1 MGSSARDHLGLKGP
15 LPHLVDRYEEREG
28 QLAMA
33 EAVERALDEDRILLC
48 EAATGT
54 GKTLGYLVPALLSG
68 RRVVVA
74 TASRALQDQI
84 YFKDLPLAREVT
96 GVGVSATLV
105 KGLGNYLCRRR
116 FELFRDGPTTAG
128 QRGRDAL
135 PVVQTWVGETE
146 RGDVSELSSLPEQH
160 PIWAAVTSSSE
171 TRLGSRCP
179 HHERCFVTQ
188 LKRRAE
194 TSTLLVVNHH
204 LLLADLAIRGEHP
217 ARVLPDYD
225 AVIIDEAHKLEDVA
239 TDFFGLRVTSRH
251 VERLLDEAERVAP
264 EDAPLATVARKEAE
278 ALFGALNLALGRDDR
293 RPWPPDAWT
302 ASTQGRYFAL
312 DDALAALA
320 SRVSSRAGSE
330 EPSLSGALQLDAGV
344 VSMRLSGVRQ
354 SLADL
359 VEPDAHQVVYLARE
373 AAGRGVALTSR
384 PVHVGPL
391 LGERLF
397 DRGPATVLCSA
408 SLTAEG
414 RFDFLRSRL
423 GLDEPRELP
432 VDELKV
438 DSPFDH
444 RHQALLY
451 TPTDLPAVDD
461 PDFVTAATERLTA
474 LVDLTPGGAFVLCT
488 SNRSL
493 KGFARALAGAGLDR
507 PLLVQGQAP
516 KATLLKTFR
525 EERDAVLVAT
535 MSFWEG
541 VDVPG
546 PALRLV
552 VIDRIPFA
560 VPTDPVVAARAAAL
574 QAAGR
579 VPFKDDALPRAALV
593 LKQGY
598 GRLVRHR
605 DDVGVVAIFDRRV
618 ATRNYGA
625 VLIESLPPA
634 RQTRDLGDVEA
645 FWRDVTGT

>member
-1 MGSSARDHLGLKGP
+1 MGSSARDRLGLYGP

-28 QLAMA
+28 QLVMA
-33 EAVERALDEDRILLC
+33 DAVERALDEDRILLC

-54 GKTLGYLVPALLSG
+54 GKTLAYLVPALLSG

-84 YFKDLPLAREVT
+84 YFKDLPLARQVT
-96 GVGVSATLV
+96 GVDVSATLV

-116 FELFRDGPTTAG
+116 LELFRDGPSPGSAH
-128 QRGRDAL
+128 RSREAL
-135 PVVQTWVGETE
+135 PIVEAWLRETE
-146 RGDVSELSSLPEQH
+146 RGDVSELSTLAEQH
-160 PIWAAVTSSSE
+160 PVWAAVTSSSE

-194 TSTLLVVNHH
+194 ASTLLVVNHH

-239 TDFFGLRVTSRH
+239 TDFFGLRVTSRRL
-251 VERLLDEAERVAP
+251 ERLLDEAERAAP
-264 EDAPLATVARKEAE
+264 EDTALVHIARKEAQG
-278 ALFGALNLALGRDDR
+278 LFGALNLALGRDDR
-293 RPWPPDAWT
+293 RPWPREAWT
-302 ASTQGRYFAL
+302 EPTETRYFAL

-320 SRVSSRAGSE
+320 SRISSRAGSE
-330 EPSLSGALQLDAGV
+330 EPVQLDAGV
-344 VSMRLSGVRQ
+344 VSARISGLRQ

-359 VEPDAHQVVYLARE
+359 VEPEDHQVVYLARE
-373 AAGRGVALTSR
+373 PGGQAVALTSR

-391 LGERLF
+391 LAERLF

-414 RFDFLRSRL
+414 RFDFLRGRL

-432 VDELKV
+432 VDELSV

-461 PDFVTAATERLTA
+461 PGFVAAAADRVAA
-474 LVDLTPGGAFVLCT
+474 LAALTPGGIFVLCT

-493 KGFARALAGAGLDR
+493 QGFARALRKAGLAR
-507 PLLVQGQAP
+507 PLLVQGEAP
-516 KATLLKTFR
+516 KAALLKTFR
-525 EERDAVLVAT
+525 AARDAVLVAT

-552 VIDRIPFA
+552 VIDRIPFS

-574 QAAGR
+574 EAAGR
-579 VPFKDDALPRAALV
+579 VAFKHDALPRAALV

-598 GRLVRHR
+598 GRLVRRR

-618 ATRNYGA
+618 ATRSYGR

-634 RQTRDLGDVEA
+634 RQTRELEDVEA
-645 FWRDVTGT
+645 FWRDITGT